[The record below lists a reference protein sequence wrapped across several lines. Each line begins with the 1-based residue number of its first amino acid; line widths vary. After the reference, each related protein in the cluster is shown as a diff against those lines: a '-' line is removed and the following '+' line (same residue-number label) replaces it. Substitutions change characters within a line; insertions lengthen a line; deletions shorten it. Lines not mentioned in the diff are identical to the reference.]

1 MEDKTLEQP
10 TMSLYEYSK
19 QIVANEVPMDPI
31 LFNKKMIEVSMDM
44 VEHTYMM
51 LLCHDRR
58 DYTIFHIANADKKIA
73 ANEISETLYNRGKI
87 LLVDKQKDGSWEIWI
102 RDSLTD
108 ENFAYYLF
116 PYDDGVVEVE

>member
-31 LFNKKMIEVSMDM
+31 LFNQKMIEVSMDM
-44 VEHTYMM
+44 VEHTYIM

-58 DYTIFHIANADKKIA
+58 DYTIFHITNTDKKIA
-73 ANEISETLYNRGKI
+73 AKEISETLYNRGKI

-116 PYDDGVVEVE
+116 PYDNGVVEVE